1 MARMHDEPLSPAKE
15 GSMNV
20 TFSRQGQVTVLAVE
34 GSVDAST
41 AETLASTLKEQIEG
55 GNNRLVVDFAAVS
68 YLSSAGLRALLGAVK
83 LAREGGG
90 DLILAAAQKDVA
102 RVLELSGFTRLLEI
116 AADADVAVA
125 RLSAGGGG

>member
-1 MARMHDEPLSPAKE
+1 
-15 GSMNV
+15 MNV